1 MTAVNLLPDSHRRG
15 RRQGAQSGGAY
26 VVVGVLSALLLMVVA
41 YTLSSNQVNSRKAQA
56 AEAKQK
62 ADSTQARAQSLG
74 AFGDFAQVKAT
85 RTASVKQLASG
96 RFDWERFLRE
106 LAAVLP
112 RGTWLQ
118 ETEASVTGDVGSETA
133 GSSTPAAGTTGAP
146 VKPAASL
153 TGCAPHQRD
162 VASLMVR
169 LRKVYLVDTVELG
182 QSSQGEGGG
191 APSIESCG
199 RYLQF
204 DLKLTFEA
212 ASPVG
217 KEAPPGHHT
226 VPARLGGGS

>member
-1 MTAVNLLPDSHRRG
+1 MRAVNLLPDSHRRG
-15 RRQGAQSGGAY
+15 RRQGARSGGAY

-41 YTLSSNQVNSRKAQA
+41 YTLSSNQVNSRKSQA
-56 AEAKQK
+56 ADTRQEADR
-62 ADSTQARAQSLG
+62 AEARARSLH

-118 ETEASVTGDVGSETA
+118 ETEASVTGDVGSESE
-133 GSSTPAAGTTGAP
+133 GSSTPAAGTAAP

-153 TGCAPHQRD
+153 GGCAPHQRD

-169 LRKVYLVDTVELG
+169 LRKVYLVDAVELQ
-182 QSSQGEGGG
+182 QSAQGESGGV
-191 APSIESCG
+191 PSIDNCG
-199 RYLQF
+199 RYLKF
-204 DLKLTFEA
+204 DLKVTFEA

>member
-1 MTAVNLLPDSHRRG
+1 MKAVNLLPDSHRGG

-26 VVVGVLSALLLMVVA
+26 VVVGVLSALLLMAVA
-41 YTLSSNQVNSRKAQA
+41 YTLTSNQVNSSKSQA

-62 ADSTQARAQSLG
+62 ADRAEARAQSLG
-74 AFGDFAQVKAT
+74 AFGDFAQVKAA
-85 RTASVKQLASG
+85 RTESVKQHASG

-118 ETEASVTGDVGSETA
+118 ETSASVTGDVGSESESSPTA
-133 GSSTPAAGTTGAP
+133 AAGTA
-146 VKPAASL
+146 VAAVQPAASL
-153 TGCAPHQRD
+153 SGCAPRQRD

-169 LRKVYLVDTVELG
+169 LRKVYLVDAVELG
-182 QSSQGEGGG
+182 QSAQGEKEG
-191 APSIESCG
+191 APSIEDCG
-199 RYLQF
+199 RYLKF
-204 DLKLTFEA
+204 DLKVTFEA

-217 KEAPPGHHT
+217 NEAPPGHRR